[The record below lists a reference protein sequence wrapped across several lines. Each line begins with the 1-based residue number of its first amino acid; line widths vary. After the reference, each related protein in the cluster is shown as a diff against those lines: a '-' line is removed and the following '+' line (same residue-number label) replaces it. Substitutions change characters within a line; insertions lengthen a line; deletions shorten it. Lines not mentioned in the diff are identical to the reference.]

1 MSESAR
7 SLDDWLSYAE
17 SVHSVGI
24 DMGLERIASVAG
36 RLGFQAPAHRCA
48 PRSVIVAGTNG
59 KGSTCIALEALLR
72 GSGLRVGTTLSPHV
86 HRFNERVRIDGAE
99 ADDSLLC
106 RAFSAVEAVRGDVP
120 LTYFE
125 YSALVA
131 LWTFREAAVDVA
143 VLEIGLGGR
152 LDAFNLVA
160 ADVAVITSIGL
171 DHQAYLGD
179 DLEGIGREKAGVLR
193 PGQRV
198 VLGSD
203 VTASVVVAAAG
214 LDCRVT
220 RLGED
225 FHVVARRHDWDF
237 VGAHRHA
244 GIPRSGLAPDNCA
257 LALEAAAHFAEP
269 GPAAIAALGGLAL
282 PGRLERWQ
290 VAGAAGPTPLVLDVA
305 HNPAGARFLGRQLAD
320 RDPERRFV
328 AVVGM
333 LQDKDAAGVA
343 AALAPRVRYWVCV
356 PTFGPR
362 GLSGTA
368 LAGRLGVG
376 SAAVAVADP
385 AEGMRRALSLA
396 ESGDG
401 ILAFGSFSLVERFR
415 EALHDG
421 LAGARPSAWPGVAAT
436 DEPASDATM
445 DLPT

>member
-7 SLDDWLSYAE
+7 SLADWLSHAE

-24 DMGLERIASVAG
+24 DMGLERIAAVAG
-36 RLGFQAPAHRCA
+36 RLGFEAPGHRCA
-48 PRSVIVAGTNG
+48 PQSVIVAGTNG
-59 KGSTCIALEALLR
+59 KGSTCVALEALLR
-72 GSGLRVGTTLSPHV
+72 GAGLRVGTTLSPHV
-86 HRFNERVRIDGAE
+86 QRFNERVRIDGAD
-99 ADDSLLC
+99 ADDALLC

-125 YSALVA
+125 FSALVA
-131 LWTFREAAVDVA
+131 LWTFRERAVDVA
-143 VLEIGLGGR
+143 VLEVGLGGR

-171 DHQAYLGD
+171 DHQAFLGD

-203 VTASVVVAAAG
+203 VTESVVAAAAG
-214 LDCRVT
+214 LGCRVS

-237 VGAHRHA
+237 VGGQRHA
-244 GIPRSGLAPDNCA
+244 AIPRCGLAPDNCA
-257 LALEAAAHFAEP
+257 LALEAAAHLSEP
-269 GPAAIAALGGLAL
+269 GAAAPAVLGELLL

-290 VAGAAGPTPLVLDVA
+290 VGGPAGLIPLVLDVA
-305 HNPAGARFLGRQLAD
+305 HNPAAARFLGRQLAE

-328 AVVGM
+328 ALVAM
-333 LQDKDAAGVA
+333 LEDKNAAGVA
-343 AALAPRVRYWVCV
+343 ASLASRVRYWVCV
-356 PTFGPR
+356 PTSGPR

-376 SAAVAVADP
+376 AAAVAVADP
-385 AEGMRRALSLA
+385 AEGLRRALSLA

-401 ILAFGSFSLVERFR
+401 ILALGSFNLVESFR
-415 EALHDG
+415 GALADG
-421 LAGARPSAWPGVAAT
+421 LAGARPSGWQGMAPA
-436 DEPASDATM
+436 DEPAADATM
-445 DLPT
+445 DLPI

>member
-1 MSESAR
+1 MSEPAR

-24 DMGLERIASVAG
+24 DMGLERIATVAG

-48 PRSVIVAGTNG
+48 PRSIIVAGTNG
-59 KGSTCIALEALLR
+59 KGSTCLALEALLR

-99 ADDSLLC
+99 ADDDLLC
-106 RAFSAVEAVRGDVP
+106 RAFSAVETVRGDVP

-143 VLEIGLGGR
+143 VLEVGLGGR
-152 LDAFNLVA
+152 LDAFNLVS

-171 DHQAYLGD
+171 DHQAFL
-179 DLEGIGREKAGVLR
+179 GREKAGVLR

-198 VLGSD
+198 VLGRD
-203 VTASVVVAAAG
+203 VTASVVAAAAG

-257 LALEAAAHFAEP
+257 LALEAAAHLAAP
-269 GPAAIAALGGLAL
+269 SPAAIAALGELTL

-290 VAGAAGPTPLVLDVA
+290 VAGSAGATPLVLDVA

-343 AALAPRVRYWVCV
+343 AALAPWVGYWVCV

-368 LAGRLGVG
+368 LAERLGVG
-376 SAAVAVADP
+376 AAAVAVADP
-385 AEGMRRALSLA
+385 AEGLRRALSLA
-396 ESGDG
+396 EAGDG

-415 EALHDG
+415 EVLHDG

-436 DEPASDATM
+436 DEPAADATM